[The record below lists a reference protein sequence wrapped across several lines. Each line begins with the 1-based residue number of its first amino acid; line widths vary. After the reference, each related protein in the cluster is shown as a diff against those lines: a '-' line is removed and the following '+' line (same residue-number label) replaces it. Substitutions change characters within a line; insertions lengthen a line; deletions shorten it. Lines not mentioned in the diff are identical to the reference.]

1 MRLATTG
8 YMPRD
13 LRRVDD
19 ATAERLRSH
28 GFVGVSCV
36 FQDPTTFTPDE
47 LDRLRT
53 TLQRH
58 GVGVAQVN
66 ARYEALVSRDDD
78 RRAQG
83 IATLRAAVDVCAR
96 LQGDNLYVRPGS
108 LHDEGHWWP
117 HPENHHPITLDRLVD
132 SLRQVAATAEDAGVI
147 LAIEGHTVSPL
158 NTAATVREVID
169 RVGSPAL
176 KFNVDPVNFVSC
188 VQEVYHSRRVLDDL
202 FDTLGDVTWAMH
214 AKDMA
219 LEKKLVVHISEVI
232 MGRGHMDLAYMLQ
245 RLQRVRHDAYVIVEH
260 LPDEDI
266 PEATNA
272 LLAAATQAGIEW
284 QDQPHPV

>member
-8 YMPRD
+8 YMPSD
-13 LRRVDD
+13 LRQVDD
-19 ATAERLRSH
+19 ATAERLRSQ

-47 LDRLRT
+47 LERLRT
-53 TLQRH
+53 TLHRH

-66 ARYEALVSRDDD
+66 ARYEALVNPDED
-78 RRAQG
+78 RRKQG

-96 LQGDNLYVRPGS
+96 LQGDNVYVRPGS
-108 LHDEGHWWP
+108 LNPQGHWWP
-117 HPENHHPITLDRLVD
+117 HPDNHIPATLDRLVD
-132 SLRQVAATAEDAGVI
+132 SLRQVATTAEDAGVV

-158 NTAATVREVID
+158 NTAAVVREVID

-176 KFNVDPVNFVSC
+176 KFNVDPVNFVSN

-202 FDTLGDVTWAMH
+202 FDTLGDVTWVMH

-219 LEKKLVVHISEVI
+219 LDNKLVVHISEVI
-232 MGRGHMDLAYMLQ
+232 MGRGYMDLGYMLQ
-245 RLQRVRHDAYVIVEH
+245 RLEQVRPDAYVIVEH
-260 LPDEDI
+260 LPDEHI
-266 PEATNA
+266 PEARDA
-272 LLAAATQAGIEW
+272 LLAAAAQAGITW
-284 QDQPHPV
+284 QDHL